1 MKVDYQSKKSAKSL
15 QNVKNS
21 LQKVCKK
28 SAKRQKKSAKSALTA
43 DFADSRRLL
52 KKSARFC
59 PPMDGPGR
67 EEERRR
73 AGRRGKDGPGE
84 GAETGRMEGPGG
96 GAETGREE
104 GRRRAG
110 KRSGDGPGGGAE
122 TGREE
127 GCQRRAGGRKHCI
140 AFTNQD
146 AALTSPSCPR
156 PTRAGGPPCARRPLR
171 RRRPCRCARPRRASC
186 EVLLAQR

>member
-59 PPMDGPGR
+59 PPMCVAIELL
-67 EEERRR
+67 EEI
-73 AGRRGKDGPGE
+73 
-84 GAETGRMEGPGG
+84 
-96 GAETGREE
+96 
-104 GRRRAG
+104 
-110 KRSGDGPGGGAE
+110 
-122 TGREE
+122 
-127 GCQRRAGGRKHCI
+127 KHVRFI
-140 AFTNQD
+140 VD
-146 AALTSPSCPR
+146 V
-156 PTRAGGPPCARRPLR
+156 
-171 RRRPCRCARPRRASC
+171 
-186 EVLLAQR
+186 E

>member
-59 PPMDGPGR
+59 PPMSGVTVATALTPRCSYCRPTGPHGPVLLTLHRFELR
-67 EEERRR
+67 EPFLNTVMTCPPCLSASSELLWSVELRVNTNHTFPGAIRPASLPCSSGEE
-73 AGRRGKDGPGE
+73 
-84 GAETGRMEGPGG
+84 
-96 GAETGREE
+96 
-104 GRRRAG
+104 
-110 KRSGDGPGGGAE
+110 
-122 TGREE
+122 
-127 GCQRRAGGRKHCI
+127 QRRTNIGRVDGS
-140 AFTNQD
+140 A
-146 AALTSPSCPR
+146 
-156 PTRAGGPPCARRPLR
+156 
-171 RRRPCRCARPRRASC
+171 
-186 EVLLAQR
+186 